1 MYAGDCD
8 NEILGPIG
16 ALGPF
21 EYIIDKTG
29 TLKIEPEWS
38 SSVEASSTFKC
49 PATYEFYS
57 KVGDTWVTPMIAD

>member
-8 NEILGPIG
+8 NEILGLKG

-29 TLKIEPEWS
+29 SFKIKPEWS
-38 SSVEASSTFKC
+38 SSVENTSSFKC

-57 KVGDTWVTPMIAD
+57 KVGNDWVTPMIAD